1 MEPQASA
8 DGGEKSRFP
17 AAFAAGAGVVLLL
30 LGGLWLLTRTAQPV
44 RPGRQKLPFGAAE
57 QAYAGQIHFQ
67 SGEMSHATNFL
78 NQEFIYVEGG
88 ISNDGARAVRGLEV
102 TLEFRDALEQ
112 VILRHTERLIEPGSE
127 TLAGGKQRNFRVT
140 FEHIPSAWTQQ
151 YPAIHVT
158 GLVLE

>member
-17 AAFAAGAGVVLLL
+17 AAFAAGAGVVLFL

>member
-1 MEPQASA
+1 MGPQASA
-8 DGGEKSRFP
+8 DGEEKSRFP

-44 RPGRQKLPFGAAE
+44 RPGSHKLPFGAAE

-78 NQEFIYVEGG
+78 DQEFIYVEGG
-88 ISNDGARAVRGLEV
+88 ISNDGARTVRGLEV
-102 TLEFRDALEQ
+102 TFEFRDALEQ
-112 VILRHTERLIEPGSE
+112 VILRDTERLIEPGSE
-127 TLAGGKQRNFRVT
+127 SLAGGQQRDFRVT

-151 YPAIHVT
+151 YPSIHVS

>member
-1 MEPQASA
+1 MESQASA
-8 DGGEKSRFP
+8 GGEEKSRFP

-30 LGGLWLLTRTAQPV
+30 LCGVWLLTRTAGPA
-44 RPGRQKLPFGAAE
+44 RPGSQKLPFGVAE

-78 NQEFIYVEGG
+78 DQEFIYVEGSM
-88 ISNDGARAVRGLEV
+88 SNDGVRKVRGLEV
-102 TLEFRDALEQ
+102 TFEFRDALEQ
-112 VILRHTERLIEPGSE
+112 VILRDTQRLIEPGSE
-127 TLAGGKQRNFRVT
+127 GLAGGKQRDFRVT

-151 YPAIHVT
+151 YPSIHVS